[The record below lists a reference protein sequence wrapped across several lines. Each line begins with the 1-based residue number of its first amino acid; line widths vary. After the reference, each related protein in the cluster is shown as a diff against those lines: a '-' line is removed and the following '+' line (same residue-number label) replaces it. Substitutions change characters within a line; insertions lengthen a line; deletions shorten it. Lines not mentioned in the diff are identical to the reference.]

1 MHKNLPN
8 FFIFIDKY
16 NSTIFQNNITNIGII
31 YRNYNNLNR
40 EEELV
45 KIAKE
50 CKKKRYLLLVSND
63 IKLALKVKANGV
75 YLPSFNKT
83 KRLRNL
89 ENKNLI
95 ILGSAH
101 NQKEIYQKILQ
112 KCIGIFLSPIFPVK
126 KSKNHLYLHKF
137 NFLSSLNKVNFLAL
151 GGIDTYNINKLKLLN
166 ITGFGGIGIA
176 KKKAGLKKAGFFKE
190 LNLLNI

>member
-1 MHKNLPN
+1 MHKSLPN
-8 FFIFIDKY
+8 FFIFIDKF
-16 NSTIFQNNITNIGII
+16 NSTIFQNNLTNIGII
-31 YRNYNNLNR
+31 YRNYNELNR
-40 EEELV
+40 EKELK

-50 CKKKRYLLLVSND
+50 CKKKRYLLFVSND
-63 IKLALKVKANGV
+63 IKLAFKVKANGI

-101 NQKEIYQKILQ
+101 NQKEIYQKISQ
-112 KCIGIFLSPIFPVK
+112 KCKGIFLSPIFPVK

-137 NFLSSLNKVNFLAL
+137 NYLSSLNKVNILAL
-151 GGIDTYNINKLKLLN
+151 GGIDICNIKKLRLLN
-166 ITGFGGIGIA
+166 INGFGGIAIA
-176 KKKAGLKKAGFFKE
+176 KKK
-190 LNLLNI
+190 NRP